1 MATENNPLITV
12 IVPVYKVEKYLNRC
26 VDSILAQTYTNFECI
41 LVDDGSPDKSPV
53 ICDEYAKKDNRVRV
67 IHKVNGGV
75 SSARNAGLDAAK
87 GEWVCFVD
95 SDDWVEKNYLEVMTS
110 AAGKYKCD
118 LVVCGINE
126 QLKSGKFIKR
136 SYFSKN
142 YLCKSHSEVLKI
154 FCFLRKKPENVSSL
168 HSPFNKLYKSSLLNG
183 VRFRTDIKMGEDYLF
198 NLAYFDTDGSMFLL
212 SECLYNYCFNESS
225 ATNVITEKN
234 FFDNLT
240 IVEETYRFYEKNALK
255 KTSADDFAA
264 IMTNWAANKGALT
277 GYSSKENICLE
288 GFRKHLTYG
297 ALFRVIIHPRK
308 FIVLLL
314 FKFHCSS
321 ILIKFCKRFCK

>member
-1 MATENNPLITV
+1 MTEQENSLITV

-41 LVDDGSPDKSPV
+41 LVDDGSPDNSPV

-75 SSARNAGLDAAK
+75 SSARNAGLDVAK

-264 IMTNWAANKGALT
+264 MIANWAAVACVKGKYDFKNFVYFSKFQKLITGGALVRSMNVP
-277 GYSSKENICLE
+277 GRFLV
-288 GFRKHLTYG
+288 
-297 ALFRVIIHPRK
+297 LFLYK
-308 FIVLLL
+308 
-314 FKFHCSS
+314 FKFDKLLNWICNH
-321 ILIKFCKRFCK
+321 LI

>member
-41 LVDDGSPDKSPV
+41 LVDDGSPDNSPV

-75 SSARNAGLDAAK
+75 SSARNAGLDVAK

-95 SDDWVEKNYLEVMTS
+95 SDDWVEREYLEKMERVG
-110 AAGKYKCD
+110 GKNNCD

-212 SECLYNYCFNESS
+212 SDCLYNYCFNESS

-264 IMTNWAANKGALT
+264 IMTNWAAVACVKGKYDLKNFVYFSKFRKLITDGALVRSMNVP
-277 GYSSKENICLE
+277 GRFLV
-288 GFRKHLTYG
+288 
-297 ALFRVIIHPRK
+297 LFLYK
-308 FIVLLL
+308 
-314 FKFHCSS
+314 FKFDKLLNWICNH
-321 ILIKFCKRFCK
+321 LI